1 MTDTVYLT
9 YSELIYRFIAHTLR
23 VIQHYLSTICTQ
35 VTVHTPSQAVP
46 YTKVLDVAL
55 NKIGRAVAGGNPV
68 SIARAV
74 HEHGSIRELLR
85 KKFMNEI
92 DVECSALCKHTLPN
106 TNTPSL
112 FRKINVQE
120 MAAFSWGKCIR
131 ELQSTAPVLL
141 QLLLG
146 IVSHSDHRNQE
157 KLGEQHYP
165 GICMAVATLLKER
178 NRQMSG
184 IQTFLFPVLFSSLVE
199 KQVSQCKYL
208 HMCIDVRTCVVVNVN
223 SNFHTM

>member
-1 MTDTVYLT
+1 MQERARSSYQSCRGMAHGDPALLVSSNAHSLT
-9 YSELIYRFIAHTLR
+9 
-23 VIQHYLSTICTQ
+23 QC
-35 VTVHTPSQAVP
+35 
-46 YTKVLDVAL
+46 
-55 NKIGRAVAGGNPV
+55 
-68 SIARAV
+68 ARLCQGS
-74 HEHGSIRELLR
+74 GSISPLSHTHNLQPTR
-85 KKFMNEI
+85 KRTK
-92 DVECSALCKHTLPN
+92 DTKRTLPN

-157 KLGEQHYP
+157 KLGERHYP

-184 IQTFLFPVLFSSLVE
+184 IQTFLSLVLFSSLVD
-199 KQVSQCKYL
+199 KQVGQCKYL
-208 HMCIDVRTCVVVNVN
+208 HMCIDVRTCLVVNVN